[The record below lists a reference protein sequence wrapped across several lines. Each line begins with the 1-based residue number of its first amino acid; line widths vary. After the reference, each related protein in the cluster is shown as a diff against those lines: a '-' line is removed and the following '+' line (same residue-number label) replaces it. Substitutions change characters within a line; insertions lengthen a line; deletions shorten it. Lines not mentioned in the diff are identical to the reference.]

1 MEPQI
6 MDLFWIMFGI
16 FAAAMVISLVLGKLH
31 GTLII

>member
-1 MEPQI
+1 MGVEI

-16 FAAAMVISLVLGKLH
+16 FAGAIAISLILGKIH